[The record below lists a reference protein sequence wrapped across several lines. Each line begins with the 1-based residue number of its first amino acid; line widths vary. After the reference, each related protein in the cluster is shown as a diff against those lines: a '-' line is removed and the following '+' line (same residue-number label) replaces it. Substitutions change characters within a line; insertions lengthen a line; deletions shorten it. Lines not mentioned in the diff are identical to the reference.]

1 MADRLAQLLG
11 ALSLSATDRF
21 RAGVDG
27 SLGRGGA
34 HSGALVHLDAY
45 PGESVQELATV
56 LGVSQPAA
64 VKLADRLSADGL
76 LERRPGRDKR
86 TRALHLTPRGREAAA
101 QVLFDRATELE
112 RILSALGRDERARL
126 EPLLEKLV
134 AALAGDR
141 GAALTVC
148 RLCDRDTCCGVAA
161 GCPLGHTAA

>member
-1 MADRLAQLLG
+1 MADRVAQLLG

-64 VKLADRLSADGL
+64 VKLADRHIT
-76 LERRPGRDKR
+76 ERQLPDKAIDVIDEAASR
-86 TRALHLTPRGREAAA
+86 TRLQAMTPP
-101 QVLFDRATELE
+101 AT
-112 RILSALGRDERARL
+112 I
-126 EPLLEKLV
+126 K
-134 AALAGDR
+134 
-141 GAALTVC
+141 
-148 RLCDRDTCCGVAA
+148 
-161 GCPLGHTAA
+161 